1 MSFNQKKKKKLSSEE
16 REKRW
21 NLGTR
26 KRRKMISNVLFT
38 FFTLLAIV
46 IVCFVVY
53 IYSVG

>member
-1 MSFNQKKKKKLSSEE
+1 MSFNQKKKLSSEE

-21 NLGTR
+21 NLGAR
-26 KRRKMISNVLFT
+26 KRRKMISNLLFT
-38 FFTLLAIV
+38 FFTFLAIA